1 MLQLPHV
8 WVLPPTPL
16 PTSPGKMCH
25 YLCITQV
32 SLSPPGLPCLG
43 GHTAK
48 RRAQTPQWSWWKGEV
63 RGQQARAAREK
74 PLLGVFWG
82 GYVCASLHVDSYVF
96 GCKNGKQKRVSSNG
110 EMKILCELVTMV
122 LWERS

>member
-8 WVLPPTPL
+8 WVLPHPPL
-16 PTSPGKMCH
+16 PTSLGKMCH
-25 YLCITQV
+25 HLCITQA
-32 SLSPPGLPCLG
+32 SLSQPGLPCLG

-74 PLLGVFWG
+74 PLLRVLGEDMCVHPCMG
-82 GYVCASLHVDSYVF
+82 IVLCLAVKAES
-96 GCKNGKQKRVSSNG
+96 GK
-110 EMKILCELVTMV
+110 E
-122 LWERS
+122 